1 MVGFTTSAAPAR
13 ESRSMHIVD
22 PDVSTAS
29 SLVKEGMNTCSALA
43 VAATGFSIHTACV
56 VGQGDKWNS

>member
-1 MVGFTTSAAPAR
+1 
-13 ESRSMHIVD
+13 MHIVD